1 MSNKINNEDINNED
15 INNEDINNKVQIILR
30 QTDYPEDIA
39 REKLKE
45 YNYDYM
51 SVIKSFLGIAE
62 KKALPIKSV
71 NQEIYKQLRYQL
83 NRPIPDFNPDSIS

>member
-1 MSNKINNEDINNED
+1 
-15 INNEDINNKVQIILR
+15 
-30 QTDYPEDIA
+30 
-39 REKLKE
+39 
-45 YNYDYM
+45 M